1 MTTPTVVPTGFQ
13 NDETDYLN
21 VKCDRSGAVRQ
32 ACGSVVVPL
41 ATAAGAFVGLVPF
54 NAGARF
60 IVNSVS
66 VHTTDIDNGTDSLLN
81 LGIIYQNTDE
91 GTDDVDAFA
100 SASTAGQAGGFIAV
114 DETSGMTLVTTGN
127 GWLAVENDVNV
138 TEVEGTITFNV
149 GVVYDQPT
157 N

>member
-1 MTTPTVVPTGFQ
+1 MTTPTVVPVGFQ
-13 NDETDYLN
+13 NDYTDHLN

-32 ACGSVVVPL
+32 ASGSVVVPV
-41 ATAAGAFVGLVPF
+41 ATAAGAFIGLVPF
-54 NAGARF
+54 NSGARF
-60 IVNSVS
+60 IINDKS
-66 VHTTDIDNGTDSLLN
+66 VHVTDIDAATDSLLN
-81 LGIIYQNTDE
+81 LGVIYESVTA
-91 GTDDVDAFA
+91 GTDDVDAWV
-100 SASTAGQAGGFIAV
+100 SGSTAGQAGGWLTI

-138 TEVEGTITFNV
+138 TESEGTITFTV

>member
-13 NDETDYLN
+13 NDYTDFLN

-32 ACGSVVVPL
+32 ACGSVVVPT
-41 ATAAGAFVGLVPF
+41 ATAAGAFIGLVPF
-54 NAGARF
+54 NEGARF
-60 IVNSVS
+60 IINDKS
-66 VHTTDIDNGTDSLLN
+66 VHVTDIDAGTDSLLN
-81 LGIIYQNTDE
+81 LGIIYENADA
-91 GTDDVDAFA
+91 GTDDVDAFV
-100 SASTAGQAGGFIAV
+100 SGSTAGQAGGFLTI
-114 DETSGMTLVTTGN
+114 DETTGMTLVTTGN

-138 TEVEGTITFNV
+138 TEAEGTITFNV

>member
-13 NDETDYLN
+13 NNYTDYLN
-21 VKCDRSGAVRQ
+21 VKADKSGALRQ
-32 ACGSVVVPL
+32 AAGTVTVPSG
-41 ATAAGAFVGLVPF
+41 TAAGAFIGLVPF

-60 IVNSVS
+60 VINDKS

-81 LGIIYQNTDE
+81 LGIIYQDSDQ
-91 GTDDVDAFA
+91 GTDDVDAFV
-100 SASTAGQAGGFIAV
+100 SGSTAGQTGGWLTI
-114 DETSGMTLVTTGN
+114 DETAGMTLVTTGN
-127 GWLAVENDVNV
+127 GWLAVENDVNA
-138 TEVEGTITFNV
+138 TEAEGTITFNV